1 MLAEIESLKK
11 KIEDKEEM
19 EELLAQENASME
31 EKLQDVTLK
40 YESCQRSLED
50 YERKI
55 QFLLQEVENKGKGE
69 NQSTVSNKQLEVLK
83 SSLAAA
89 EGRESSLRKEHQQL
103 VESLQKVSWLLGA

>member
-1 MLAEIESLKK
+1 LLAEIESLKK

-83 SSLAAA
+83 SSLVAA